1 MKKKYLTALLLI
13 VGVISLF
20 ILEYIFI
27 NKYICPTTEV
37 SQEKNIPQAMML
49 LIEFGKTDGL
59 VNMVNDMKE
68 RNIHGILLINGDF
81 IEDNAPV
88 IKEVLKTGVIE
99 LGVSYDPE
107 PFWDMPYEKQYQ
119 LITEMLEK
127 SELYLGVTPRIISS
141 RYMASDATTVQIA
154 DELGIE
160 YITARGTTELAT
172 VVYKPAEYDV
182 KIISVSNI
190 DVPEFKYGSFCDYSF
205 YERNG
210 TPQDMERE
218 YLRAITQEKFIGT
231 SHTYIGGYKER
242 WNDMWHK
249 FWDEYEVDWVDLDTL
264 GTVDITMPM
273 WQIPINKNAPYTPEK
288 IRPQIDYESEPDVTN
303 PCQVEDLNEGES
315 EEIVIEEKDELTV
328 FHNGQGPMCLEF
340 LDFLNE
346 YNLEY
351 EEHLNTD
358 TDFVSQLNA
367 HKVDN
372 PKSEGISETYG
383 YYPIIFVE
391 GRAFSGFDQDIENEI
406 KDILDI

>member
-88 IKEVLKTGVIE
+88 IKEILKTGVIE
-99 LGVSYDPE
+99 IATSYDPE
-107 PFWDMPYEKQYQ
+107 PFWDMPYEKQYSI
-119 LITEMLEK
+119 ITDMIAK
-127 SELYLGVTPRIISS
+127 SEKYLGVTPRIISS

-172 VVYKPAEYDV
+172 VVYKPTEYDV

-264 GTVDITMPM
+264 GTVDKNMPM

-340 LDFLNE
+340 LEFLDE

-383 YYPIIFVE
+383 YYPIIFVG